1 MGKVKISS
9 MDKRDR
15 YKMLDELY
23 DMISVLENREEVKN
37 FFRDLLTPSESLML
51 ARRIAIAKMLIKGS
65 TYDEIKKE
73 LNVGYDNI
81 KSVYRW
87 LYDGFGGY
95 NLALEKFAKKKAKE
109 KNIGGSTYSGSPL
122 DNLRRKYPAHFLLV
136 NAFLDAGKKLSRGKH
151 NK

>member
-1 MGKVKISS
+1 MAKVTLSS
-9 MDKRDR
+9 VDNKDR
-15 YKMLDELY
+15 YELLDELY

-51 ARRIAIAKMLIKGS
+51 ARRIAVAKMLLAGA
-65 TYDEIKKE
+65 TYEEIRNKLK
-73 LNVGYDNI
+73 VGHDNI

-95 NLALEKFAKKKAKE
+95 DLALKKIAKKKSKE
-109 KNIGGSTYSGSPL
+109 DSNRSGVHTGSPF
-122 DNLRRKYPAHFLLV
+122 DNLRRKYPAHFLLI
-136 NAFLDAGKKLSRGKH
+136 NAFLDKNKKHTGFK

>member
-1 MGKVKISS
+1 MGKVKISNINK
-9 MDKRDR
+9 DDR
-15 YKMLDELY
+15 YKLLDELY
-23 DMISVLENREEVKN
+23 DMISVLGSREEVKN

-51 ARRIAIAKMLIKGS
+51 ARRIAIAKMLLSGA
-65 TYDEIKKE
+65 TYDEIRKE

-95 NLALEKFAKKKAKE
+95 ELALNKTAKKKSKEE
-109 KNIGGSTYSGSPL
+109 KNKSSIYIGSPL

-136 NAFLDAGKKLSRGKH
+136 NAFLDAGKRISKGKH
-151 NK
+151 SK

>member
-1 MGKVKISS
+1 MGKVKINS
-9 MDKRDR
+9 MDKADR

-23 DMISVLENREEVKN
+23 DMISVLDSREEVKN

-51 ARRIAIAKMLIKGS
+51 ARRIAIAKMLLDGS
-65 TYDEIKKE
+65 TYDEIRKE

-95 NLALEKFAKKKAKE
+95 NSALEKIAKKKTKE
-109 KNIGGSTYSGSPL
+109 KNSKNNVYTDSAF
-122 DNLRRKYPAHFLLV
+122 DNIRRKYPAHFLLI
-136 NAFLDAGKKLSRGKH
+136 NAFLDAGKKLSKGKH

>member
-1 MGKVKISS
+1 MAKVTLSS
-9 MDKRDR
+9 IDNKDR
-15 YKMLDELY
+15 YELLDELY

-51 ARRIAIAKMLIKGS
+51 SRRIAVAKMLLAGA
-65 TYDEIKKE
+65 TYEEIRNKLK
-73 LNVGYDNI
+73 VGHDNI

-95 NLALEKFAKKKAKE
+95 DLALKKIAKKKSKE
-109 KNIGGSTYSGSPL
+109 ISSKSSIHIGSPL
-122 DNLRRKYPAHFLLV
+122 DNLRRKYPAHFLLM
-136 NAFLDAGKKLSRGKH
+136 NAFLDKNKKHTGLK